1 MFRPRTWTI
10 VGLLLAG
17 ALTRILPHW
26 PNFTAMGAVCLF
38 GGACLRPRWAA
49 LFVPLAALA
58 VSDLY
63 LAAFV
68 YGFGSLRGVWVS
80 YALFALI
87 AALGMLLGRRVT
99 GGRVLLAAVAASTLF
114 FVGSN
119 FAVWFLG
126 HRYPH
131 TPAGLWA
138 CYLAGLPF
146 AWNMLAADLVYSGV
160 LFGGWA
166 LLQRGIPALRD
177 DRLPAELPVRASA
190 G

>member
-1 MFRPRTWTI
+1 MFHPRTWTL

-49 LFVPLAALA
+49 FLVPLAAL
-58 VSDLY
+58 VLSDLY

-68 YGFGSLRGVWVS
+68 YGFSSLRSVGVS

-87 AALGMLLGRRVT
+87 TALGMLLGRRVT
-99 GGRVLLAAVAASTLF
+99 GARVLLAAVASSTLF
-114 FVGSN
+114 FLGSN
-119 FAVWFLG
+119 FAVWWLG

-131 TPAGLWA
+131 TLAGLHA

-146 AWNMLAADLVYSGV
+146 AWNMLAADLVYSGL

-166 LLQRGIPALRD
+166 LLQRSIPALRD
-177 DRLPAELPVRASA
+177 SPSPAERALA
-190 G
+190 AQAR

>member
-1 MFRPRTWTI
+1 MLHPRTLTI

-17 ALTRILPHW
+17 AATRILPHW

-49 LFVPLAALA
+49 LLVPLAALA
-58 VSDLY
+58 ISDLY

-68 YGFGSLRGVWVS
+68 YGLSSLRSVPVS
-80 YALFALI
+80 YGLFALI
-87 AALGMLLGRRVT
+87 TGLGMLLGRRIT
-99 GGRVLLAAVAASTLF
+99 GGRVLLSAVGASTLF
-114 FVGSN
+114 FFGSN
-119 FAVWFLG
+119 FAVWWLG

-146 AWNMLAADLVYSGV
+146 AWNMLAADLVYSG
-160 LFGGWA
+160 LFFGAWA
-166 LLQRGIPALRD
+166 VLQRRVPALRD
-177 DRLPAELPVRASA
+177 EASPARLATRTAA